1 MSNKIGILVLADDES
16 HGDLGRITNALEVA
30 KEFSEAGDEV
40 QIIFDGA
47 GTKWIG
53 QLADEQNQINP
64 LYKAVEK
71 HVKGACKFCAGAFG
85 VTNQVKSA
93 GVTLLDDYED
103 HPSVRNLVQDGY
115 QVLTF

>member
-1 MSNKIGILVLADDES
+1 MSYKIGILVLADDET
-16 HGDLGRITNALEVA
+16 HGDMGRITNALEIA

-40 QIIFDGA
+40 KIVFDGA

-53 QLADEQNQINP
+53 KLADSNSQLNP

-71 HVKGACKFCAGAFG
+71 HIEGACKFCAGAFG
-85 VTNQVKSA
+85 VTNQVQQA
-93 GVTLLDDYED
+93 GVTFLDDYED
-103 HPSVRNLVQDGY
+103 HPSVRSLVKDGY